1 MKKKKNTK
9 QTSIMGYG
17 VTLMRHKVKFTG
29 KPKSQNYLFLAQIE
43 LPYVKWWKRQFY
55 QEMSIPRRI
64 IIKSFSM
71 FDLRD

>member
-1 MKKKKNTK
+1 
-9 QTSIMGYG
+9 MGYG

-64 IIKSFSM
+64 KHADHFTQFHYHKVI
-71 FDLRD
+71 